1 MDNVAENRE
10 RYYRVISSD
19 SLITQIILLNLLDAL
34 LTLYATGLGVGELN
48 PLMVLLLSYGP
59 ATFLAIKVGLVTSL
73 IIAINRFVGE
83 RGTRVYLLL
92 SATYWLVTV
101 WHVFGV
107 LSLSGAI

>member
-1 MDNVAENRE
+1 M
-10 RYYRVISSD
+10 ISSD

-73 IIAINRFVGE
+73 IIAINRFVGAG
-83 RGTRVYLLL
+83 GTRVYLLL
-92 SATYWLVTV
+92 SATYWFVTV

-107 LSLSGAI
+107 LSLSGAM